1 MKYDIVTRT
10 ILGYTAET
18 LMVNPDEIISACR
31 NRELVLA
38 RSIFA
43 DIAYYKYRYTF
54 QAIGKILN
62 RHHATI
68 MHNVYTFHN
77 DVEQRPELS
86 YLRQDVLRKV
96 NGFLQ
101 LCE

>member
-1 MKYDIVTRT
+1 MINDIVTRT

-18 LMVNPDEIISACR
+18 LMINPDLIATPSR

-54 QAIGKILN
+54 QAIGKVLN
-62 RHHATI
+62 RHHATV

-77 DVEQRPELS
+77 DVKQRPELA
-86 YLRQDVLRKV
+86 YLRQEVLHKV
-96 NGFLQ
+96 NEFLQ
-101 LCE
+101 QSE

>member
-1 MKYDIVTRT
+1 MMNDIVTRT

-18 LMVNPDEIISACR
+18 LTVNPDEITSACR
-31 NRELVLA
+31 NRELVIA

-62 RHHATI
+62 RHHATV

-77 DVEQRPELS
+77 DVEQRPELA
-86 YLRQDVLRKV
+86 YLRQEVLYKV
-96 NGFLQ
+96 RDFLQ
-101 LCE
+101 QSE